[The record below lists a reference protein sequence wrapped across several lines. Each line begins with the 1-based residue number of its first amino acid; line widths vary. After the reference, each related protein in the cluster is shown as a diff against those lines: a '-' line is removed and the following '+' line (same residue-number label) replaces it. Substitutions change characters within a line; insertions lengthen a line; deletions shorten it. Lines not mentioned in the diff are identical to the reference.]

1 MPEVPQE
8 VVPEKKA
15 PKAPP
20 KTPEAPPVT
29 GTCRVWTPYAE
40 EMSLEF
46 LRMIQVLCSS
56 LT

>member
-8 VVPEKKA
+8 VVPEKKV

-20 KTPEAPPVT
+20 KTPEAPSVT
-29 GTCRVWTPYAE
+29 GTCWLWTPAE

>member
-8 VVPEKKA
+8 VVPEKKV